1 MTQKTSN
8 EKNSSALNLAV
19 ELISKPSVTAAS
31 GNAMGNAL
39 DVVEGRLKRLGFT
52 CTRYPFGEGEVRVDN
67 LYARLGTAQ
76 PNFCFAGHVD
86 VVPAGETEGWSES
99 PFEGVIKDLSLIHI

>member
-1 MTQKTSN
+1 MTNSN
-8 EKNSSALNLAV
+8 SPALDLAI
-19 ELISKPSVTAAS
+19 ELIRKPSVTPIDA
-31 GNAMGNAL
+31 GAL
-39 DVVEGRLKRLGFT
+39 DVVEARLTALGFN
-52 CTRYPFGEGEVRVDN
+52 CTRYPFGEGEARVDN

-86 VVPAGETEGWSES
+86 VVPAGEAEGWSES